1 MRKTPKQPRLIT
13 KYATPT
19 QFYIRQT
26 QQRGRG
32 CQEDVN
38 LTDEDWVEDAVVLC
52 KKSNLANYLQRLD
65 DIGFCSRTLFTQ

>member
-38 LTDEDWVEDAVVLC
+38 LTDEDWVEE
-52 KKSNLANYLQRLD
+52 RLD
-65 DIGFCSRTLFTQ
+65 DIVFCSRTLFTQ

>member
-38 LTDEDWVEDAVVLC
+38 LTDEDWVEDAVVL
-52 KKSNLANYLQRLD
+52 
-65 DIGFCSRTLFTQ
+65 